1 MERNGAGRLT
11 LGRARH
17 QHTGNLRARRPVA
30 VESPNAD
37 QDGVREAA
45 GKAIFFSPQASGAVP
60 ISAWSESQALLRRY
74 SALFAVALNCRSR
87 YRSQLERGRSG
98 ALGVGLHGPHLHD
111 LLAPEARQ
119 HRPPAPAR
127 RHAEQHRASLRRVRS
142 GPFEPFTLVH
152 VGSYAADIQHSGE
165 AIADHLKSS
174 FAIIC
179 FNSRTYESGGIMAVV
194 KAHAAAE
201 HLLRDYEFG
210 QSEQDRHN
218 GWRYFLEET
227 DLVPGM
233 NPDEATKLR
242 QARLERRES
251 GFLNNP
257 CSR

>member
-1 MERNGAGRLT
+1 MTASNMIS
-11 LGRARH
+11 
-17 QHTGNLRARRPVA
+17 VI
-30 VESPNAD
+30 V
-37 QDGVREAA
+37 
-45 GKAIFFSPQASGAVP
+45 AIFFVVSIGLGDTPLLYYAATSSDPQDG
-60 ISAWSESQALLRRY
+60 E
-74 SALFAVALNCRSR
+74 C
-87 YRSQLERGRSG
+87 
-98 ALGVGLHGPHLHD
+98 
-111 LLAPEARQ
+111 
-119 HRPPAPAR
+119 
-127 RHAEQHRASLRRVRS
+127 ASLSPFRPMRS

-233 NPDEATKLR
+233 SADEATKLR
-242 QARLERRES
+242 QARLERRELES
-251 GFLNNP
+251 
-257 CSR
+257 

>member
-1 MERNGAGRLT
+1 MS
-11 LGRARH
+11 
-17 QHTGNLRARRPVA
+17 PV
-30 VESPNAD
+30 
-37 QDGVREAA
+37 
-45 GKAIFFSPQASGAVP
+45 
-60 ISAWSESQALLRRY
+60 
-74 SALFAVALNCRSR
+74 
-87 YRSQLERGRSG
+87 RGS
-98 ALGVGLHGPHLHD
+98 LGVGLHGPHLHD
-111 LLAPEARQ
+111 LFAPEARQ

-201 HLLRDYEFG
+201 HLLRDY
-210 QSEQDRHN
+210 
-218 GWRYFLEET
+218 WRYFLEET

-242 QARLERRES
+242 HARLERRES

>member
-1 MERNGAGRLT
+1 MSP
-11 LGRARH
+11 AR
-17 QHTGNLRARRPVA
+17 G
-30 VESPNAD
+30 SP
-37 QDGVREAA
+37 
-45 GKAIFFSPQASGAVP
+45 
-60 ISAWSESQALLRRY
+60 
-74 SALFAVALNCRSR
+74 
-87 YRSQLERGRSG
+87 
-98 ALGVGLHGPHLHD
+98 GVGRHGPHLHD

>member
-1 MERNGAGRLT
+1 MTASNMIS
-11 LGRARH
+11 
-17 QHTGNLRARRPVA
+17 VI
-30 VESPNAD
+30 V
-37 QDGVREAA
+37 
-45 GKAIFFSPQASGAVP
+45 AIFFVVSIGLGDTP
-60 ISAWSESQALLRRY
+60 LLY
-74 SALFAVALNCRSR
+74 YAATSSDSKMANA
-87 YRSQLERGRSG
+87 
-98 ALGVGLHGPHLHD
+98 
-111 LLAPEARQ
+111 
-119 HRPPAPAR
+119 HRPP
-127 RHAEQHRASLRRVRS
+127 SLLRPVRS

-179 FNSRTYESGGIMAVV
+179 FNSRTYESGGVMAVV

-210 QSEQDRHN
+210 QSEQARHN

>member
-1 MERNGAGRLT
+1 MVLHWPRHTPLLYYAAT
-11 LGRARH
+11 LGD
-17 QHTGNLRARRPVA
+17 P
-30 VESPNAD
+30 
-37 QDGVREAA
+37 QDGERASPTFWTGAA
-45 GKAIFFSPQASGAVP
+45 G
-60 ISAWSESQALLRRY
+60 
-74 SALFAVALNCRSR
+74 
-87 YRSQLERGRSG
+87 
-98 ALGVGLHGPHLHD
+98 
-111 LLAPEARQ
+111 
-119 HRPPAPAR
+119 
-127 RHAEQHRASLRRVRS
+127 

-152 VGSYAADIQHSGE
+152 SGSYAAGIQHSGE